1 MKGPNTDSTLPST
14 AAKLESTKI
23 QISHFSHHPL
33 HLAMYVRY
41 RSKIGSEQGDM

>member
-14 AAKLESTKI
+14 AKLESTKI

-33 HLAMYVRY
+33 HLAMYMRD